1 MACVS
6 VGVAVPVSGAVAD
19 AADVVAAAVVV
30 VDGEV
35 EPVFPAGEHAASA
48 ATAPPAPRNSPR
60 DLRLTRVFRSN
71 SSPRSWSGCGWSRSG
86 WRGAREVLMMQGNRT
101 GLCRWPVAAV
111 PLLCV
116 GAELLARPAPGKV
129 RRRHPPAAVVV
140 PS

>member
-1 MACVS
+1 MARVS
-6 VGVAVPVSGAVAD
+6 VGVAVPVSEAVAD

-30 VDGEV
+30 AAGEV

-86 WRGAREVLMMQGNRT
+86 WRGAREVLMMQGNRA
-101 GLCRWPVAAV
+101 GLCRGPVAAV

-116 GAELLARPAPGKV
+116 RAGAFPRETSRRGWYDGGTRP
-129 RRRHPPAAVVV
+129 PP
-140 PS
+140 SS

>member
-1 MACVS
+1 MARVS

-71 SSPRSWSGCGWSRSG
+71 SSPRSWSG

-101 GLCRWPVAAV
+101 GLCRGPVAAV
-111 PLLCV
+111 PMLCV
-116 GAELLARPAPGKV
+116 RTELLARPAGG
-129 RRRHPPAAVVV
+129 RYDGGTRPP
-140 PS
+140 P